1 MQYHSIRL
9 VLFSWLPA
17 DSSRW
22 VQCFHISCYQ
32 ILKITDELIWTVNF
46 TDKDRYCVCTKF
58 DLVVFLIGQST
69 EKFFLRLFRNR
80 FVIYLAVNLEA
91 KIRVWFYAWLLNAPA
106 CIWGS
111 FKNQCPWNS
120 NTWYT
125 SWFPANSTLKSDFK
139 DTRVK
144 FFTKS

>member
-1 MQYHSIRL
+1 MMMMMMRERERQRERDREREREEICCLHLVITQRVYFFKIVQYHSIRL

-46 TDKDRYCVCTKF
+46 TDMDRYSVCTKF

-69 EKFFLRLFRNR
+69 EKRFLRLFRNR
-80 FVIYLAVNLEA
+80 FVIYMTVNLE
-91 KIRVWFYAWLLNAPA
+91 
-106 CIWGS
+106 
-111 FKNQCPWNS
+111 
-120 NTWYT
+120 T
-125 SWFPANSTLKSDFK
+125 
-139 DTRVK
+139 K
-144 FFTKS
+144 FLFGFMHDR